1 MAGAESYYDW
11 SERYRPGSEESLE
24 GNIRARQT
32 IRTWLER
39 WSRGKPQKKGLLLV
53 GPPGVGKTTI
63 ARAIAADKGWDV
75 IELNASDDRNAAAI
89 RKAATRGATHRSLF
103 HQEQIEDTQKQRT
116 IILLDEVDHIGGSFT
131 AINEAR
137 VHDNVIAESAE
148 DVDLAGDSGG
158 KGELLNLLQKTSQP
172 VILACNDEMRFW
184 GRGRNWRTSRDKVL
198 RLALK
203 VDFRRADEEAKR
215 RISRRVLQAE
225 GISIDPGALD
235 FFVRQNPG
243 DLRALVKD
251 LQMLAQAG
259 SGHIDLSLVQ
269 QFSELT
275 TRDSTLDTFPG
286 LERLYR
292 ANTSTSAIRI
302 VRLIDK
308 DPDDMA
314 AWISWNNSSVY
325 SDISAVVRGA
335 RALSACDLALHVR
348 FTNRAYRAWYWGSC
362 LSSLAA
368 SVVADVD
375 SGRLAISFPGNLRR
389 GREPWRRG
397 GIIEKLADSCGCSRK
412 AARQE
417 LYPPLAAVHSPTVEG
432 SDTSDFT
439 LSLAYGLDG
448 DEHITLCALKPSL
461 KVTKELVSRYYQAKD
476 IAPPSPSTVIPKSS
490 PEVEP
495 RTPDPVD
502 DEREKLEDD
511 DSSGNQQKLF

>member
-184 GRGRNWRTSRDKVL
+184 GGGRATDCTRP
-198 RLALK
+198 
-203 VDFRRADEEAKR
+203 
-215 RISRRVLQAE
+215 AE
-225 GISIDPGALD
+225 RDPGSL
-235 FFVRQNPG
+235 RHNTG
-243 DLRALVKD
+243 DNVKP
-251 LQMLAQAG
+251 
-259 SGHIDLSLVQ
+259 
-269 QFSELT
+269 
-275 TRDSTLDTFPG
+275 TR
-286 LERLYR
+286 
-292 ANTSTSAIRI
+292 
-302 VRLIDK
+302 
-308 DPDDMA
+308 
-314 AWISWNNSSVY
+314 
-325 SDISAVVRGA
+325 
-335 RALSACDLALHVR
+335 
-348 FTNRAYRAWYWGSC
+348 
-362 LSSLAA
+362 
-368 SVVADVD
+368 
-375 SGRLAISFPGNLRR
+375 
-389 GREPWRRG
+389 
-397 GIIEKLADSCGCSRK
+397 
-412 AARQE
+412 
-417 LYPPLAAVHSPTVEG
+417 
-432 SDTSDFT
+432 
-439 LSLAYGLDG
+439 
-448 DEHITLCALKPSL
+448 
-461 KVTKELVSRYYQAKD
+461 
-476 IAPPSPSTVIPKSS
+476 
-490 PEVEP
+490 
-495 RTPDPVD
+495 
-502 DEREKLEDD
+502 
-511 DSSGNQQKLF
+511 